1 MLLNFRAT
9 TSEHVNRLEQVISSV
24 DAGCKNI
31 VCSTSQS
38 EHVEIPF
45 KILFYSPFL
54 REMVASVP
62 LLNESQ
68 TVIMPDCSSASV
80 IKHLVSLLSD
90 GYTQISQTE
99 ENEATIID
107 VAKMLG
113 FDLGNLSYDEA
124 TNKSSQIKNEP
135 EEIEAQEMQ
144 ANDEYYEDNI
154 PEVKVEM
161 KNENLKMSAFARAGS
176 DIPNVIQNHCLKKI
190 KSGLT
195 SDIDHTNRS
204 QRAKSATVTNT
215 KNLTAEQRNKIV
227 HECVEDQINCD
238 FFLETELALNH
249 KKKVHM
255 IEPSNSYSSNWQLV
269 CNACGKSIQQG
280 HKWEIHKTTIHPYSC
295 EEDKDPHTGCF
306 MRFLTQTELTRH
318 KNLRHKKRKS
328 KQMKKQSLEVEVIAC
343 VPKIKKPASN
353 PAVLREIPDPAPTMT
368 PLALRAGSPLPSDQ
382 YWVCHTCLELFTSQ
396 AMYNKHEKVGEK
408 IHKLPCEKFGCKN
421 VMLTK
426 AGALKHM
433 WDVHQEKVKQVKY
446 CGRCQDVVDVKS
458 WTAHE
463 KKDHDSMCGYAG
475 CGAQMPTNK
484 GLWLHM
490 VKKHCYGRN
499 MNPVEE
505 SEEEEYE
512 MEDDDMSDFK
522 YYEEIEQV
530 VEADEGEFIKCKV
543 CELLIRRGKI
553 MAHSKKIHKFKCID
567 GCDLAFTQEHL
578 MFNHCYVEHNNT
590 EHISEKGYLVCPE
603 CSEFF
608 ESCLQRS
615 YDLHTKT
622 GIHLTCSKC
631 ELKFGKSKEDQFK
644 FHQDFAHQAV
654 SDVPCGTCD
663 MVFTSSD
670 TKLLERHRK
679 EEHKVGPCPHCKEI
693 SKGNLLF
700 VSKERFMKHHGLEH
714 SLLTTLGCHCAEI
727 INGDVKVHGDI
738 KS

>member
-1 MLLNFRAT
+1 MLFNFRAT

-54 REMVASVP
+54 REMFASVP
-62 LLNESQ
+62 FLSESQ
-68 TVIMPDCSSASV
+68 TVIMPDCFSASV

-90 GYTQISQTE
+90 GYTQISQTK
-99 ENEATIID
+99 ENKPTIID

-113 FDLGNLSYDEA
+113 IDLSNLTYDES
-124 TNKSSQIKNEP
+124 TNSSQIKKEP
-135 EEIEAQEMQ
+135 EEREAQEIQ
-144 ANDEYYEDNI
+144 PDYEYYEDNI
-154 PEVKVEM
+154 PEVKEEM
-161 KNENLKMSAFARAGS
+161 KNGKLKISAFARVGS
-176 DIPNVIQNHCLKKI
+176 DIPNVIQNQCL
-190 KSGLT
+190 
-195 SDIDHTNRS
+195 
-204 QRAKSATVTNT
+204 
-215 KNLTAEQRNKIV
+215 
-227 HECVEDQINCD
+227 
-238 FFLETELALNH
+238 
-249 KKKVHM
+249 
-255 IEPSNSYSSNWQLV
+255 
-269 CNACGKSIQQG
+269 
-280 HKWEIHKTTIHPYSC
+280 
-295 EEDKDPHTGCF
+295 
-306 MRFLTQTELTRH
+306 
-318 KNLRHKKRKS
+318 
-328 KQMKKQSLEVEVIAC
+328 
-343 VPKIKKPASN
+343 
-353 PAVLREIPDPAPTMT
+353 IPDPAPTMT

-382 YWVCHTCLELFTSQ
+382 YWVCHTCTELFTSQ

-421 VMLTK
+421 VMPTK
-426 AGALKHM
+426 AAVLKHM

-512 MEDDDMSDFK
+512 REDDDMSDFE
-522 YYEEIEQV
+522 YYEEIEQI

>member
-68 TVIMPDCSSASV
+68 TVIMPDCFSASV

-90 GYTQISQTE
+90 GYTQISQTK
-99 ENEATIID
+99 ENKPTIID

-113 FDLGNLSYDEA
+113 IDLSNLTYDES
-124 TNKSSQIKNEP
+124 TNSSQIKKEP
-135 EEIEAQEMQ
+135 EEREAQEIQ
-144 ANDEYYEDNI
+144 PDYEYYEDNI
-154 PEVKVEM
+154 PEVKEEM
-161 KNENLKMSAFARAGS
+161 KNGKLKISAFARVGS
-176 DIPNVIQNHCLKKI
+176 DIPNVIQNQCL
-190 KSGLT
+190 
-195 SDIDHTNRS
+195 
-204 QRAKSATVTNT
+204 
-215 KNLTAEQRNKIV
+215 
-227 HECVEDQINCD
+227 
-238 FFLETELALNH
+238 
-249 KKKVHM
+249 
-255 IEPSNSYSSNWQLV
+255 
-269 CNACGKSIQQG
+269 
-280 HKWEIHKTTIHPYSC
+280 
-295 EEDKDPHTGCF
+295 
-306 MRFLTQTELTRH
+306 
-318 KNLRHKKRKS
+318 
-328 KQMKKQSLEVEVIAC
+328 
-343 VPKIKKPASN
+343 
-353 PAVLREIPDPAPTMT
+353 IPDPAPTMT